1 MYKFAFTMLT
11 DSLELPI
18 SSLGEYVILAIIY
31 LIAFRIAWNV
41 SPGGT
46 WGAEIHWVI
55 RAFVVMI
62 LWYITNTIII
72 GIKWLRA
79 NWMLVIFSILGIVF
93 FTVGIIAVILAIQ
106 KCLKLR
112 H

>member
-1 MYKFAFTMLT
+1 MLT
-11 DSLELPI
+11 DSLGLPI

-31 LIAFRIAWNV
+31 LIAFKIAWNV
-41 SPGGT
+41 SPGGI
-46 WGAEIHWVI
+46 WGSEIHWVI

-72 GIKWLRA
+72 GIKWLHA
-79 NWMLVIFSILGIVF
+79 NWMLVIFPILGIVF